1 MLYGFGPNGLDDG
14 GKTYEDNDAGTT
26 LNADDAVI
34 EIPPR
39 PRPKPAPPATDSSAV
54 EGEEAAIVVE

>member
-1 MLYGFGPNGLDDG
+1 MLYGLGQNSQDDG

-34 EIPPR
+34 EVPPR
-39 PRPKPAPPATDSSAV
+39 PRPEPLPQAAESTTI
-54 EGEEAAIVVE
+54 EEAVPIVVE